1 MKKKINLLL
10 SILLCICFFNTNV
23 ILAADARNEIYARK
37 GRKFHSI
44 ELQQYFAAK
53 EWYVPIYEPEYFDA
67 NIELFTKNLLDINNK
82 IINIVIFFSI
92 FWYSFI

>member
-67 NIELFTKNLLDINNK
+67 NIELFCNDYEIKNGKTILE
-82 IINIVIFFSI
+82 
-92 FWYSFI
+92 